1 MNENQRNEKGTDVL
15 NETSLTTEVN
25 ADGEDTFKI
34 SVRKLE
40 MPVCPRG
47 VLAE

>member
-1 MNENQRNEKGTDVL
+1 MNESQLNEKVADTII
-15 NETSLTTEVN
+15 ETPCSTEVVETDN
-25 ADGEDTFKI
+25 EFKI